1 MSFRCVLPNRR
12 HVVQVCLCRHVRHVV
27 QVFITRCTSYCPG
40 VYYPM
45 HAVAVRCVLPRCY
58 TSWHQT
64 MNELLLFVMV
74 SRLYFPLYL
83 IFSMH
88 IVSVLRH
95 AIQVWITRCL
105 SYSPVA
111 YSCYTS
117 CSSCV
122 YYVLSY
128 VILSSCT
135 FKPVIR
141 HIVQVSTIR
150 DISELVQVCITW

>member
-45 HAVAVRCVLPRCY
+45 YAIAVRCVLPRCY
-58 TSWHQT
+58 TSRHQA
-64 MNELLLFVMV
+64 MYNLLSVMS
-74 SRLYFPLYL
+74 SRFCFQQYRIFPT
-83 IFSMH
+83 H
-88 IVSVLRH
+88 IVSILRH
-95 AIQVWITRCL
+95 VIQVWITRCL